1 MSEWITHR
9 PPTAEDANRFGEV
22 AVALERKPFDGV
34 VIPGENYRIF
44 LWHGVA
50 RGARW
55 YPLNKEAAEAAEA
68 EQAAIAERAAAAAE
82 PELTPEPAAEPS
94 PAVAGLP
101 KASDKRLWELAR
113 AAKEQAMP
121 SSAFPAWDDS
131 YLIQQ
136 KHYIVAHRALYQR
149 GDADGYRRCL
159 KEAKATSE
167 LNSEL
172 ARDLTLLQQE
182 NAQLK
187 SRVEE
192 LVGETQVLGNGLKSM
207 TQSVHA
213 YESQMREMPKRIAE
227 LEQENAKL
235 KSEAKD
241 LAHSLSQPYAVVIGD
256 LETELKRCGEW
267 STPAPEPASTEPFSC
282 GGCRWYSDGNS
293 ETGLCCRH
301 APTRDGFP
309 RVAVEGW
316 CGEWSTPAPEPASPE
331 PAPAT
336 RKITQIAA
344 GTDGDNY
351 PKVVWA
357 LCSDGTLWSY
367 IGHPKYNWEHLPAIP
382 QGPTQ

>member
-9 PPTAEDANRFGEV
+9 PPTAEDADSFGEV
-22 AVALERKPFDGV
+22 AVAWQRSPINGV
-34 VIPGENYRIF
+34 VIPGKNYRFINYAK
-44 LWHGVA
+44 VA
-50 RGARW
+50 TGAW
-55 YPLNKEAAEAAEA
+55 WWPLNKEAADAAEA
-68 EQAAIAERAAAAAE
+68 EQAAIAEQAAAAA
-82 PELTPEPAAEPS
+82 EPAAEPS
-94 PAVAGLP
+94 PAVAGVIDCNRV
-101 KASDKRLWELAR
+101 AGACELWELAR
-113 AAKEQAMP
+113 AAREQGMP
-121 SSAFPAWDDS
+121 SLAFPAWDDS
-131 YLIQQ
+131 YLIYQR
-136 KHYIVAHRALYQR
+136 HHIAAHRALYQR

-159 KEAKATSE
+159 VEAKATSE

-172 ARDLTLLQQE
+172 ARGLTLLQEE

-213 YESQMREMPKRIAE
+213 YEYQLREMPNRIAELEYDKARLEEAKQLQFDDACKRIAE

-241 LAHSLSQPYAVVIGD
+241 LAHSLSHPYAVVIGD
-256 LETELKRCGEW
+256 LETELKRCDEW

-282 GGCRWYSDGNS
+282 GGCRWYSDSNS

-316 CGEWSTPAPEPASPE
+316 CGDF
-331 PAPAT
+331 
-336 RKITQIAA
+336 A
-344 GTDGDNY
+344 GN
-351 PKVVWA
+351 
-357 LCSDGTLWSY
+357 GT
-367 IGHPKYNWEHLPAIP
+367 GTTTVPG
-382 QGPTQ
+382 GPTQ

>member
-9 PPTAEDANRFGEV
+9 PPTAEDANSFGEV
-22 AVALERKPFDGV
+22 AVAFERKPFDGI

-68 EQAAIAERAAAAAE
+68 EQAAIAEQAAAAA
-82 PELTPEPAAEPS
+82 EPAAEPS

-101 KASDKRLWELAR
+101 KASDKKLWELAR
-113 AAKEQAMP
+113 AAKERAMP
-121 SSAFPAWDDS
+121 GSSFPAWDDS
-131 YLIQQ
+131 YLIHQR
-136 KHYIVAHRALYQR
+136 HHIAAHRALYQQ
-149 GDADGYRRCL
+149 GDAHGYRRCL

-192 LVGETQVLGNGLKSM
+192 LVGETQVLDRNRIFGLKSM
-207 TQSVHA
+207 SQSVHA
-213 YESQMREMPKRIAE
+213 YEWQLREMPNRIAE

-235 KSEAKD
+235 KSDLKD
-241 LAHSLSQPYAVVIGD
+241 LAHSLSQPDAVVIGD
-256 LETELKRCGEW
+256 LEAQLKRCDEW
-267 STPAPEPASTEPFSC
+267 STPAPEPASPESFSC
-282 GGCRWYSDGNS
+282 GACRWYSDGNS

-301 APTRDGFP
+301 APTHDGFP

-316 CGEWSTPAPEPASPE
+316 CGDFTGN
-331 PAPAT
+331 
-336 RKITQIAA
+336 
-344 GTDGDNY
+344 GT
-351 PKVVWA
+351 
-357 LCSDGTLWSY
+357 GTTTISQ
-367 IGHPKYNWEHLPAIP
+367 A
-382 QGPTQ
+382 PTQ